1 MAGDEFGEVEDEGG
15 LVEADGR
22 VGELGRGEEGFEFGE
37 GPELTPCPL
46 SLKER
51 EGVLF

>member
-37 GPELTPCPL
+37 GPRPHPRPF
-46 SLKER
+46 S
-51 EGVLF
+51 